1 MRDTQKDRG
10 IVMDRIM
17 LIGPGGAGKS
27 TLAREL
33 GERLDIE
40 VHHLDALLWKPGWT
54 LTTREEQKEIQRGL
68 FDGER
73 WIVDGNYGA
82 TMDLRLQAADTVIFM
97 DMPRRVCMYGI
108 FSRRIRYHGKTR
120 PDMQKD
126 CPERLNYEF
135 IKWVWNYRKSKRSGV
150 LSKLESLGSDKQ
162 VIILKSRKDV
172 RRFLEEI
179 GRRPS

>member
-1 MRDTQKDRG
+1 
-10 IVMDRIM
+10 MDRIM

-33 GERLDIE
+33 GERLGTT
-40 VHHLDALLWKPGWT
+40 VLHLDALLWKPGWK
-54 LTTREEQKEIQRGL
+54 LTTRDEQKEIQRDL
-68 FDGER
+68 FDGDR

-108 FSRRIRYHGKTR
+108 IRRRIRYHGITR

-126 CPERLNYEF
+126 CPERLDFEF
-135 IKWVWNYRKSKRSGV
+135 VKWVWNYRKYKRPGV
-150 LSKLESLGSDKQ
+150 LKKLESLGPDKQ
-162 VIILKSRKDV
+162 VMILKSRKDV